1 MQKDVNSK
9 EKTIT
14 IIGKGVT
21 MRVYKLAKEL
31 GKDSGDFLVELNGN
45 FGFDIKSH
53 LSGLTDEQIEK
64 VMVSYSKK
72 EEKTLSLQV
81 EDSIQLDEQKLFN
94 SETKDEEFPPKVK
107 LVTDAIKTTTT
118 DQSLQK
124 VEIEKSLFVRFFDWI
139 KKL

>member
-1 MQKDVNSK
+1 MS
-9 EKTIT
+9 
-14 IIGKGVT
+14 
-21 MRVYKLAKEL
+21 
-31 GKDSGDFLVELNGN
+31 FL
-45 FGFDIKSH
+45 FGYNKPK
-53 LSGLTDEQIEK
+53 DEQN
-64 VMVSYSKK
+64 YYK
-72 EEKTLSLQV
+72 E
-81 EDSIQLDEQKLFN
+81 QLDEQKLFN

>member
-1 MQKDVNSK
+1 
-9 EKTIT
+9 
-14 IIGKGVT
+14 
-21 MRVYKLAKEL
+21 
-31 GKDSGDFLVELNGN
+31 
-45 FGFDIKSH
+45 
-53 LSGLTDEQIEK
+53 
-64 VMVSYSKK
+64 MVSYSKK